1 MSEVQRFWSHEASN
15 IRCVRET
22 DFDRVSEAH
31 AQAEECAR
39 SLRERIAQLEES
51 EKQMQET
58 VDLAMRTG
66 TRVTAE
72 RDALQE
78 LLNQRDEALH
88 DLEQRRH
95 AEQQACQAAERRVEE
110 LAAEVKR
117 LDLMVSQGDYNYD
130 ADRAQFRGRIDL
142 LEALVRDALDAF
154 KYDPRGGCTS
164 PPYRFVKPW
173 AERAIAALNPTA
185 EAASHE

>member
-1 MSEVQRFWSHEASN
+1 MPAEKKTQRYTFKGAAGEYVYAA
-15 IRCVRET
+15 
-22 DFDRVSEAH
+22 DFDRV
-31 AQAEECAR
+31 QAEN
-39 SLRERIAQLEES
+39 
-51 EKQMQET
+51 
-58 VDLAMRTG
+58 G
-66 TRVTAE
+66 
-72 RDALQE
+72 ALQE

-130 ADRAQFRGRIDL
+130 ADRAQFKTRIAELSADSQHLRKL
-142 LEALVRDALDAF
+142 LGQALSAVNPTKRLAKDI
-154 KYDPRGGCTS
+154 R
-164 PPYRFVKPW
+164 
-173 AERAIAALNPTA
+173 AALNPTA